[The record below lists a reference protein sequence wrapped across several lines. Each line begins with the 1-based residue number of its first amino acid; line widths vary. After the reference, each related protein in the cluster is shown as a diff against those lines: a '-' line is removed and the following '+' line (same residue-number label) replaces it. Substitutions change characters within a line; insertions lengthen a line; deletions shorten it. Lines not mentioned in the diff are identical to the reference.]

1 MDRHQD
7 NEDLVKVLN
16 DDRLQEEWKEIKE
29 FIKRFLI
36 RKTTPNLLF

>member
-16 DDRLQEEWKEIKE
+16 DDRLQEEWKERKE
-29 FIKRFLI
+29 SIKRFLI
-36 RKTTPNLLF
+36 RKNDT